1 MKARAS
7 RAAQRGYRDRSMLL
21 RPVLITAAIATAAIG
36 SASPAH
42 AAPVDDFINAMHA
55 DGITSSNGD
64 DGLVKGGRAVC
75 DMLDAGASRT
85 KVYRGVRE
93 NTGLDQDLADKFINH
108 STTYLCPWQ
117 NGGANS

>member
-1 MKARAS
+1 MLFRA
-7 RAAQRGYRDRSMLL
+7 
-21 RPVLITAAIATAAIG
+21 VLIAAAIATAAIG
-36 SASPAH
+36 SATPAR

-64 DGLVKGGRAVC
+64 DGLVKGGRAIC

-85 KVYRGVRE
+85 EVYREVRE
-93 NTGLDQDLADKFINH
+93 NTGLNQDLADKFIND

-117 NGGANS
+117 TSGGNA